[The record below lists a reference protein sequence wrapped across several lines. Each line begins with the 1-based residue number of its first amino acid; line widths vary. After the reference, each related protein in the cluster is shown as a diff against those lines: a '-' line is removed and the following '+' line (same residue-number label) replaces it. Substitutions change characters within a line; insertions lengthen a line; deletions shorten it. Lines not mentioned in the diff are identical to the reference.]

1 MINQKHLFYFFVV
14 TTSKNR
20 TINFK
25 FENVSFTK
33 LHKNRL
39 MILLMLLIKL
49 SFIKN
54 DKNVKVY
61 NSVAKLDSTRT
72 RLNTVRQTT
81 SKT

>member
-1 MINQKHLFYFFVV
+1 
-14 TTSKNR
+14 
-20 TINFK
+20 
-25 FENVSFTK
+25 
-33 LHKNRL
+33 